1 MATGRM
7 DEWDC
12 TAGSSSRKANAGA
25 MLVQGRDSFGLSS
38 ACFCQGASFSALPA
52 AEDAQG
58 LRFSRG
64 GFPTRPG
71 ATDADHEVALRS
83 EHGGQISEPPPQ

>member
-52 AEDAQG
+52 AVFKI
-58 LRFSRG
+58 L
-64 GFPTRPG
+64 TRTCPL
-71 ATDADHEVALRS
+71 AASITVMTSPDLS
-83 EHGGQISEPPPQ
+83 